1 MYRSVQK
8 KKHIYLSA
16 QKHQENLQASNFKK
30 QDLKK
35 FEGISTDFVLEV
47 IKDGK
52 KTRQKH
58 TFNTRGQN
66 YIIMCNYIINV
77 KVCKHFSH
85 SLAGNIPSTN

>member
-1 MYRSVQK
+1 MFTQSAYVSFSSE

-16 QKHQENLQASNFKK
+16 QKHQENLQASNFKN

-52 KTRQKH
+52 KTRQ
-58 TFNTRGQN
+58 NTLSTPGDK
-66 YIIMCNYIINV
+66 IT
-77 KVCKHFSH
+77 
-85 SLAGNIPSTN
+85 SLCVIT